1 MGTDQQATLQPL
13 LYVKLQ
19 KWVKKY
25 HRCLLKILESGTYVD
40 GIIDSFGSPERAEN
54 VKADIE
60 RIIQPGRGWG
70 GGGVKIKKWLTSWKD
85 SILE

>member
-1 MGTDQQATLQPL
+1 M
-13 LYVKLQ
+13 
-19 KWVKKY
+19 
-25 HRCLLKILESGTYVD
+25 KILESGTYVD

-70 GGGVKIKKWLTSWKD
+70 GGGGGGGFKIKKWLTSWKD